1 MKGFTKDGKFHPIKP
16 YNKVRKSRDQS
27 TKTKGVKIERKAR
40 TTTLRKL
47 PDASI
52 RNDNF
57 SFSVDE
63 GNIHL
68 SLDDFGWRWSG
79 EEDQLNGFMVRMSG
93 TEKQGWNDLVSG
105 LEEAG
110 ITVEMLKP
118 YLVKNLSG
126 KLTENDDGLYQLSGD
141 NVRWHFGDDFET
153 ENASEGEVEHFL
165 QEGELNKGEEDE
177 FEEEFWN
184 QFKSPTYEQ
193 WLEYEGNG
201 YREALKKGIK
211 DAENFE
217 ELEDV
222 YISLHDEIED
232 GYHEFFFNEAISPA
246 SWGAVEAIQTKRDE
260 KGKRT
265 ANIGKEIAEGK
276 QEKLR

>member
-1 MKGFTKDGKFHPIKP
+1 MQDGKFHPHTDYKKGI
-16 YNKVRKSRDQS
+16 RKSRDQK
-27 TKTKGVKIERKAR
+27 TKTEGVKIERKAR
-40 TTTLRKL
+40 TVSRTKRL
-47 PDASI
+47 PDVSI
-52 RNDNF
+52 GNENF
-57 SFSVDE
+57 SFRVDDGE
-63 GNIHL
+63 INL

-79 EEDQLNGFMVRMSG
+79 EADSLNSFIVRMSG
-93 TEKQGWNDLVSG
+93 TGKQAWDKLVSG

-153 ENASEGEVEHFL
+153 DNALEGEVEHHL
-165 QEGELNKGEEDE
+165 QQGELNKGEEDE
-177 FEEEFWN
+177 FEKEFWN
-184 QFKSPTYEQ
+184 HFKSPTYEQ
-193 WLEYEGNG
+193 WLEYEGSG
-201 YREALKKGIK
+201 YREELKKGIN
-211 DAENFE
+211 DAKNFE

-222 YISLHDEIED
+222 YTSLHDEIEE

-265 ANIGKEIAEGK
+265 ANIGKEITSGK
-276 QEKLR
+276 QSKLK